1 MESFSGQQVVLIT
14 GCSQGG
20 MGHALALCFADK
32 GFLVVATTRSLL
44 SMADLEDDPRFFLQE
59 LDVGSEES
67 VNKVMSNV
75 VEKYGRIDVVVNNAG
90 VQCIGPLA
98 EIPLSALQRTFDTNV
113 YGTEQSYIP
122 LCSLCIYSLCFF
134 NPNMYGATILRLF
147 SRAMC
152 FWFKCLV
159 RL

>member
-1 MESFSGQQVVLIT
+1 MESFSGQQVALIT

-20 MGHALALCFADK
+20 MGHALALSFADK
-32 GFLVVATTRSLL
+32 GFLVVATTRSLR

-67 VNKVMSNV
+67 VNKVVSNV
-75 VEKYGRIDVVVNNAG
+75 VEKYGRIDVVLNNAG

-113 YGTEQSYIP
+113 YGT
-122 LCSLCIYSLCFF
+122 
-134 NPNMYGATILRLF
+134 
-147 SRAMC
+147 
-152 FWFKCLV
+152 
-159 RL
+159 